1 MCRQTLRLGAIF
13 CALNMVIS
21 LSQAQAEETAYECT
35 LTMGWEP
42 WHPYQYIDTQG
53 LLTGFDVEFI
63 EAIAS
68 SIDCSVIYR
77 EVNWARGL
85 VDLKNGD
92 LDLMTN
98 ANYTQERSEWAHYT
112 EPYRDS
118 SIVIFMRKGE
128 PRLYPLDSLSDIAD
142 TDFRL
147 GIGRGVTY
155 SDELTKLS
163 KNTQF
168 KRRLVDIP
176 TAELQQYEML
186 QALRIDGF
194 LRSITA
200 MESLRKLVG
209 SEINL
214 EVHPLTIGGEKLHVM
229 LSKKSV
235 STELYDRFSE
245 GMHTILDR
253 GILDSLLAKYF

>member
-1 MCRQTLRLGAIF
+1 MYRQTLRLGALICF
-13 CALNMVIS
+13 LYGMVC
-21 LSQAQAEETAYECT
+21 LSSAHAEQSTNECT

-53 LLTGFDVEFI
+53 VLTGFDIEFI

-68 SIDCSVIYR
+68 SIGCSLVYR

-92 LDLMTN
+92 LDLITN
-98 ANYTQERSEWAHYT
+98 ANYTQERSDWAHFS

-128 PRLYPLDSLSDIAD
+128 SELYPFESLEDIIA

-155 SDELTKLS
+155 SSELTEMSKLP
-163 KNTQF
+163 KF
-168 KRRLVDIP
+168 KRHLVDIP
-176 TAELQQYEML
+176 TAEMQQYQML
-186 QALRIDGF
+186 QASRIDGF

-200 MESLRKLVG
+200 MESLKEIVG

-214 EVHPLTIGGEKLHVM
+214 EIHPFTIGGARLHVI

-235 STELYDRFSE
+235 TTDLYARFNE
-245 GMHTILDR
+245 GLRSIKNNGT
-253 GILDSLLAKYF
+253 LDSLLAKYF